1 LPGRVL
7 LDLTLPAD
15 SLLPGVVPAHDA
27 SCPAIGKRV
36 ISAPVSAMM
45 TSAVRVLMQ
54 LDHVDRMPRRAK
66 ARVFRPVLR
75 RCRGRL
81 QRRLRPPRH
90 RGLDRTLPLSGLRR
104 ICRGASR
111 SLEICCGV
119 ASISRMRVLSSVWTV
134 DDDQFLRWSM
144 TTGPPPG
151 IRAVSD
157 GITNHAPQLGSPP
170 PAERKRKCK
179 RNCSQQS
186 VVAR

>member
-179 RNCSQQS
+179 S